1 MVGEIEYTV
10 CPKKRLIPLNPS
22 ASAVLHVHIRMS
34 LTPEWVQGSLKE
46 LKAFKYAALAFWF
59 KWLSL
64 FLGHTLYVYVFY
76 QLPWTLKGMKWRCF
90 MQKALFTHFTVVDMP
105 AILGS
110 LAVMHFEFKYFKF
123 LAMGLKFALGV
134 D

>member
-1 MVGEIEYTV
+1 
-10 CPKKRLIPLNPS
+10 
-22 ASAVLHVHIRMS
+22 
-34 LTPEWVQGSLKE
+34 
-46 LKAFKYAALAFWF
+46 
-59 KWLSL
+59 
-64 FLGHTLYVYVFY
+64 
-76 QLPWTLKGMKWRCF
+76 